1 MCLIIYILVTLD
13 MENFNTERLALV
25 HTMMALG
32 GVVPD
37 QISTS
42 TRCEKNSSKI
52 KKNILCIVLF
62 KGWVAREQIDPHPAL
77 EGALNCKF
85 VRHVNST
92 GSSSNQ

>member
-1 MCLIIYILVTLD
+1 
-13 MENFNTERLALV
+13 MENFNTERPGLV

-37 QISTS
+37 HISTS

-77 EGALNCKF
+77 EGALNYKF
-85 VRHVNST
+85 VGLVNCTVSF
-92 GSSSNQ
+92 SNQSIKVTTP